1 MKLFIIY
8 NSGEMEIKNMEEIL
22 SIDFNFELYIRIL
35 KKDGSSDSYY
45 KEEISTMLILK

>member
-8 NSGEMEIKNMEEIL
+8 NSGEMEIKNMDEIL
-22 SIDFNFELYIRIL
+22 SIDFESYIEIHY
-35 KKDGSSDSYY
+35 KDGITHIYN

>member
-8 NSGEMEIKNMEEIL
+8 NSGEMEIKNMDEIL
-22 SIDFNFELYIRIL
+22 SIDFNFVSYIEIR
-35 KKDGSSDSYY
+35 KKDGSTDSYH